1 MYYYLQSS
9 LFRSKIFEYETGTV
23 NQGNISGKDI
33 MNMLIPIP
41 SKEKQI
47 YLSKKIE
54 SIKEKSNNLLTQQSE
69 KLKQLQSLKSSLLDR
84 AFKGELV

>member
-1 MYYYLQSS
+1 
-9 LFRSKIFEYETGTV
+9 
-23 NQGNISGKDI
+23 
-33 MNMLIPIP
+33 MLIPIP

-54 SIKEKSNNLLTQQSE
+54 SIKEKSNNLLAQQSE
-69 KLKQLQSLKSSLLDR
+69 KLKHLQSLKSSLLDR